1 MDVPVGEVEVRAV
14 AMGRRSVYRRLDLPP
29 GGEKL
34 HLFLSG
40 VNVPAGSHL
49 RDELSGG
56 GNGPEMIVVSPGE
69 FVMGSDSGP
78 PSERPARR
86 VVITEPFAVSV
97 TEVRVD
103 EYRRFARA
111 IGRRVHDRLAQAPDE
126 VPVTRVS
133 FADAL
138 VYADWLSAQ
147 TGHHYRLLSEAEWE
161 YMARGGTRT
170 AYFFGDD
177 PDELCGYG
185 NVADI
190 ALRTRY
196 TGFDTADCDDGYV
209 ELAPVASF
217 RPNPFGIHDVH
228 GNVAEWVLECGMP
241 AYQGAPDD
249 ATPIDPG
256 ARCPTHGVR
265 GGSWD
270 GTVSDARSSK
280 RNLASSAGGDRGIRL
295 LREL

>member
-1 MDVPVGEVEVRAV
+1 
-14 AMGRRSVYRRLDLPP
+14 
-29 GGEKL
+29 
-34 HLFLSG
+34 
-40 VNVPAGSHL
+40 
-49 RDELSGG
+49 
-56 GNGPEMIVVSPGE
+56 
-69 FVMGSDSGP
+69 
-78 PSERPARR
+78 
-86 VVITEPFAVSV
+86 
-97 TEVRVD
+97 
-103 EYRRFARA
+103 
-111 IGRRVHDRLAQAPDE
+111 